1 MTSVLSISL
10 MRPDIGRYSTP
21 SQGMLPKSAS
31 ESKPSREITL
41 VKPTWSFSAIRAGM
55 VSPSWDGRG
64 DRGDGD
70 RARDAFLQS
79 SSQVSC
85 RALAPQRSSAARR
98 KRDSESTGPELSS
111 RRMRKRAT
119 VPRHPAGKPKPQ
131 W

>member
-70 RARDAFLQS
+70 RARDSEACFPS
-79 SSQVSC
+79 VVESC
-85 RALAPQRSSAARR
+85 GADDL
-98 KRDSESTGPELSS
+98 K
-111 RRMRKRAT
+111 
-119 VPRHPAGKPKPQ
+119 
-131 W
+131 